1 MASTDGALSADVAV
15 EALGALDAHTLGML
29 GDLVAQ
35 SGWNQTRDDW
45 ALFAAHGT
53 VHAVRDGSGRIVA
66 SGAVLPMGPRGAWI
80 SMILVDPALRG
91 QGMGR
96 AVFAHC
102 MRQVQSADR
111 VALLDATPAGEKLYA
126 RYGFVPLWR
135 LTRWQRAGD
144 ASARRAPRSEPGPL
158 DLLAALDAEA
168 LGLARPAVLAHLALR
183 AESRVVRHSQGFA
196 VVRAGR
202 VARHVGPLIA
212 THEAAAAVLLADIAD
227 SEPGPLFIDV
237 PDDRPLLREQL
248 AAAGFAPQRAFAR
261 MALGDAVPQG
271 QTAFIHAIAGPE
283 YG

>member
-1 MASTDGALSADVAV
+1 MASTDDASASAFVV
-15 EALGALDAHTLGML
+15 EALTALDAQTLDML
-29 GDLVAQ
+29 GALVAQ
-35 SGWNQTRDDW
+35 SGWNQTADDW
-45 ALFAAHGT
+45 ALFASLGD
-53 VHAVRDGSGRIVA
+53 VHAARDAGRRIVA
-66 SGAVLPMGPRGAWI
+66 SGAVLPMGRTGAWI

-91 QGMGR
+91 QGLGR
-96 AVFAHC
+96 AVFEHC
-102 MRQVQSADR
+102 LRQVQALDR
-111 VALLDATPAGEKLYA
+111 VALLDATPAGEPLYT

-135 LTRWQRAGD
+135 LTRWQRGAD
-144 ASARRAPRSEPGPL
+144 AAAHPAPRPEPGPL

-168 LGLARPAVLAHLALR
+168 LGLARPAVLEHLARR
-183 AESRVVRHSQGFA
+183 ADARVVRHAQGFA

-212 THEAAAAVLLADIAD
+212 THEAAAAVLLADIAR

-248 AAAGFAPQRAFAR
+248 AAAGFAPQRTFAR

>member
-1 MASTDGALSADVAV
+1 MASTDGAPFPDVAV
-15 EALGALDAHTLGML
+15 EALSTFDVHTLGML
-29 GDLVAQ
+29 GDLVTQ

-45 ALFAAHGT
+45 ALFASQGT
-53 VHAVRDGSGRIVA
+53 VHTVRDGVGRIVA
-66 SGAVLPMGPRGAWI
+66 SGAVLPMAPAGAWI

-91 QGMGR
+91 RGLGR
-96 AVFAHC
+96 AVFEQC
-102 MRQVQSADR
+102 LTTVQRGSR
-111 VALLDATPAGEKLYA
+111 CALLDATPAGEKLYT

-135 LTRWQRAGD
+135 STRWQRAALAG
-144 ASARRAPRSEPGPL
+144 AHPAARPDPGPL

-168 LGLARPAVLAHLALR
+168 VGLARPAVLDHLAQR
-183 AESRVVRHSQGFA
+183 ADSRMVRHAQGFA

-202 VARHVGPLIA
+202 NARHIGPLIA
-212 THEAAAAVLLADIAD
+212 TDEAAAAGLLRDIAD

-248 AAAGFAPQRAFAR
+248 AAAGFAPQRTFAR